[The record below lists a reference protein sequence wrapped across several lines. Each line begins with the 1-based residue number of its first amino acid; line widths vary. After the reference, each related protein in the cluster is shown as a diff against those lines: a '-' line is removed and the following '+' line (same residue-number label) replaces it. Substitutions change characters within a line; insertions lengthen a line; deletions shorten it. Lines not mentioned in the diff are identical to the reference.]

1 MKDCDK
7 NKEFLDL
14 KYWDLSN
21 SYGLVKSRK
30 LALGNF
36 TWVEEAS
43 EFSEGFKRSYNDESD
58 EGYLLEL
65 GGQYTENL
73 CNLPCLSGRMNIEKV
88 EKIVANLNNKEE

>member
-1 MKDCDK
+1 MKA
-7 NKEFLDL
+7 
-14 KYWDLSN
+14 
-21 SYGLVKSRK
+21 RK

-65 GGQYTENL
+65 DGQYIENL

-88 EKIVANLNNKEE
+88 EKIVANLHNKEE